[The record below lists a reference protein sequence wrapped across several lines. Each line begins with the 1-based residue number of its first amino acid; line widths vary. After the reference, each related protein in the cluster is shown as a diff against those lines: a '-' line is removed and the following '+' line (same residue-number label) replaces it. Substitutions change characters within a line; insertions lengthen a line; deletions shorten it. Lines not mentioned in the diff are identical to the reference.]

1 MIVLLAGLL
10 VTLSLDS
17 CFAAE
22 EDYPTLAIGQ
32 LAPDFRLPAVDGR
45 HYSLKDFNKS
55 KALVVIFTCNHCPTA
70 QAYEGRIKQLVTDFK
85 DRGVGFVAISPNDP
99 KAVRLDEL
107 GWTDLSDSF
116 EEMKL
121 RAAHKGYNYPYL
133 YDGDTQQVAKAYGP
147 KATPHVFI
155 FDQAR
160 KLRYVGRI
168 DDNERRT
175 DQVTS
180 ADARNAIQAL
190 LDGKPVP
197 VEQTRTFG
205 CSIKWADKRASVAA
219 AFQDWAQEPVSL
231 ETTSPTRLQQLLEN
245 KTDKLRL
252 INVWATWCG
261 PCLIEF
267 PDLVTI
273 NRMYRHREFEMIT
286 ISADSPENKD
296 QALAFLKKQQASTI
310 NLVFEDNA
318 YKLFDV
324 LDKFAGGKM
333 SSGALPYTMLVKPGG
348 EVIYRHEGRIDP
360 LVVKR
365 KIIKVLGNTYK

>member
-10 VTLSLDS
+10 LALSFGS

-22 EDYPTLAIGQ
+22 EDFPTLEIGKA
-32 LAPDFRLPAVDGR
+32 APDFRLPAVDGR
-45 HYSLKDFNKS
+45 HYSLKDFD
-55 KALVVIFTCNHCPTA
+55 KAKVLAIIFTCNHCPTA
-70 QAYEGRIKQLVTDFK
+70 QAYEGRIKQLVADFK
-85 DRGVGFVAISPNDP
+85 NKGVAFVAISPNDP

-107 GWTDLSDSF
+107 GWSDLSDSL

-121 RAAHKGYNYPYL
+121 RAAHKSYNYPYL
-133 YDGDTQQVAKAYGP
+133 YDGDAQQVAKAYGP
-147 KATPHVFI
+147 KATPHVFV

-168 DDNERRT
+168 DDNERHP

-180 ADARNAIQAL
+180 ADTRNAIQAL
-190 LDGKPVP
+190 LSGKPVP

-205 CSIKWADKRASVAA
+205 CSIKWADKRGSVQE
-219 AFQDWAQEPVSL
+219 AFAKWAQEPVSL
-231 ETTSPTRLQQLLEN
+231 EVTSPAQLEQLLQN

-252 INVWATWCG
+252 VNVWATWCG
-261 PCLIEF
+261 PCVVEF

-273 NRMYRHREFEMIT
+273 NRMYRDREFELIT

-296 QALAFLKKQQASTI
+296 QALAFLKKQQASTM
-310 NLVFEDNA
+310 NLIFQDNA

-333 SSGALPYTMLVKPGG
+333 SSGALPYTMLIHPGG
-348 EVIYRHEGRIDP
+348 KVIYRHEGKIDP

-365 KIIKVLGNTYK
+365 EIIKVMGNTYK

>member
-1 MIVLLAGLL
+1 MIVLLAGFLF
-10 VTLSLDS
+10 VLSLGS

-22 EDYPTLAIGQ
+22 GDSPTLEIGKA
-32 LAPDFRLPAVDGR
+32 APDFRLPAVDGR
-45 HYSLKDFNKS
+45 QYSLKDFD
-55 KALVVIFTCNHCPTA
+55 KAKVLVIVFTCNHCPTA
-70 QAYEGRIKQLVTDFK
+70 QAYEGRIKQLVTDFRDK
-85 DRGVGFVAISPNDP
+85 GVAFVAISPNDP

-121 RAAHKGYNYPYL
+121 RAAYKSYNYPYL

-155 FDQAR
+155 FDRAR

-168 DDNERRT
+168 DDNERRP
-175 DQVTS
+175 DEVTS
-180 ADARNAIQAL
+180 TDTRNAIQAL
-190 LDGKPVP
+190 LTEKPVP

-205 CSIKWADKRASVAA
+205 CSIKWADKRASVQE
-219 AFQDWAQEPVSL
+219 AFAQWAQEPVGL
-231 ETTSPTRLQQLLEN
+231 EATTPMQLQQLLEN

-252 INVWATWCG
+252 VNVWATWCG
-261 PCLIEF
+261 PCVIEF
-267 PDLVTI
+267 PDLITI
-273 NRMYRHREFEMIT
+273 NRMYRNREFELIT
-286 ISADSPENKD
+286 ISADAPENKS
-296 QALAFLKKQQASTI
+296 QALVFLKKQQASTM
-310 NLVFEDNA
+310 NLIFQDSA

-333 SSGALPYTMLVKPGG
+333 SSGAMPYTMLVKPGG
-348 EVIYRHEGRIDP
+348 EVIYRHEGKIDP

-365 KIIKVLGNTYK
+365 EIIKVLGNTYK

>member
-1 MIVLLAGLL
+1 MIVLLAGFLL
-10 VTLSLDS
+10 VLSLGS

-22 EDYPTLAIGQ
+22 EDFPTLEIGKA
-32 LAPDFRLPAVDGR
+32 APDFRLPAVDGR
-45 HYSLKDFNKS
+45 QYSLKDFDKA
-55 KALVVIFTCNHCPTA
+55 KALVIIFTCNHCPTA
-70 QAYEGRIKQLVTDFK
+70 QAYEGRIKQLVADFRDK
-85 DRGVGFVAISPNDP
+85 GVAFVAISPNDP

-107 GWTDLSDSF
+107 GWTDLSDSL

-121 RAAHKGYNYPYL
+121 RAAHKGYSYPYL

-168 DDNERRT
+168 DDNERRP

-180 ADARNAIQAL
+180 TDTRNAIQAL
-190 LDGKPVP
+190 LGGKPVP

-205 CSIKWADKRASVAA
+205 CSIKWADKRASAAA
-219 AFQDWAQEPVSL
+219 AFETWAQEPVSL
-231 ETTSPTRLQQLLEN
+231 EASNPTQLQQLLEN

-252 INVWATWCG
+252 VNVWATWCG
-261 PCLIEF
+261 PCVIEF

-273 NRMYRHREFEMIT
+273 NRMYRHREFELIT
-286 ISADSPENKD
+286 ISADAPENKS
-296 QALAFLKKQQASTI
+296 QALAFLKKQQASTM
-310 NLVFEDNA
+310 NLIFEDSA

-348 EVIYRHEGRIDP
+348 EVIYRHEGKIDP

-365 KIIKVLGNTYK
+365 EIIKVLGNTYK

>member
-1 MIVLLAGLL
+1 MIVLLAGFLF
-10 VTLSLDS
+10 VLSLGS

-22 EDYPTLAIGQ
+22 GDSPTLEIGKA
-32 LAPDFRLPAVDGR
+32 APDFRLPAVDGR
-45 HYSLKDFNKS
+45 QYSLKDFD
-55 KALVVIFTCNHCPTA
+55 KAKVLVIVFTCNHCPTA
-70 QAYEGRIKQLVTDFK
+70 QAYEGRIKQLVTDFTDK
-85 DRGVGFVAISPNDP
+85 GVAFVAISPNDP

-121 RAAHKGYNYPYL
+121 RAAYKSYNYPYL

-168 DDNERRT
+168 DDNERRP
-175 DQVTS
+175 DEVTS
-180 ADARNAIQAL
+180 TDTRNAIQAL
-190 LDGKPVP
+190 LTEKPVP

-205 CSIKWADKRASVAA
+205 CSIKWADKRASVQE
-219 AFQDWAQEPVSL
+219 AFAQWAQEPVGL
-231 ETTSPTRLQQLLEN
+231 EATTPMQLQQLLEN

-252 INVWATWCG
+252 VNVWATWCG
-261 PCLIEF
+261 PCVIEF
-267 PDLVTI
+267 PDLITI
-273 NRMYRHREFEMIT
+273 NRMYRNREFELIT
-286 ISADSPENKD
+286 ISADAPENKS
-296 QALAFLKKQQASTI
+296 QALAFLKKQQASTM
-310 NLVFEDNA
+310 NLIFQDSA

-333 SSGALPYTMLVKPGG
+333 SSGAMPYTMLVKPGG
-348 EVIYRHEGRIDP
+348 EVIYRHEGKIDP

-365 KIIKVLGNTYK
+365 EIIKVLGNTYK

>member
-1 MIVLLAGLL
+1 MIVLLAGFLL
-10 VTLSLDS
+10 VLSFGS

-22 EDYPTLAIGQ
+22 EDFPTLEIGKA
-32 LAPDFRLPAVDGR
+32 APDFRLPAVDGR
-45 HYSLKDFNKS
+45 QYSLKDFD
-55 KALVVIFTCNHCPTA
+55 KAKVLVIVFTCNHCPTA
-70 QAYEGRIKQLVTDFK
+70 QAYEGRIKRLVTDFRDK
-85 DRGVGFVAISPNDP
+85 GVAFVAISPNDP

-107 GWTDLSDSF
+107 GWSDLSDSF

-168 DDNERRT
+168 DDNERRP
-175 DQVTS
+175 DEVTS
-180 ADARNAIQAL
+180 TDTRNAIQAL
-190 LDGKPVP
+190 LTGKSVP

-205 CSIKWADKRASVAA
+205 CSIKWADKRASAAA
-219 AFQDWAQEPVSL
+219 AFETWAQEPVGL
-231 ETTSPTRLQQLLEN
+231 EATTPTRLQQLLEN

-252 INVWATWCG
+252 VNVWATWCG
-261 PCLIEF
+261 PCVIEF
-267 PDLVTI
+267 PDLITI
-273 NRMYRHREFEMIT
+273 NRMYRHREFELIT
-286 ISADSPENKD
+286 ISADAPENKD
-296 QALAFLKKQQASTI
+296 QALAFLKKQQASTM
-310 NLVFEDNA
+310 NLIFQDSA

-324 LDKFAGGKM
+324 LDQFAGGKM

-348 EVIYRHEGRIDP
+348 EVIYRHEGKIDP

-365 KIIKVLGNTYK
+365 EIIKVLGNTYK